1 MKKILDLNI
10 CICIVVTFLFEFL
23 DGNNM
28 IPSQYR
34 LGIAAIILII
44 DAICAI
50 IAIIESRKKNHSI
63 KMFLD
68 NTVSTLVPATIFML
82 LVFNVVPSRF
92 RSEVESITV
101 LYLIIGLVYNFVKDW
116 KSMKSVSKNNRLS

>member
-1 MKKILDLNI
+1 MKKMLDLNI

>member
-23 DGNNM
+23 DSNNM

-34 LGIAAIILII
+34 LGIAAIILIF
-44 DAICAI
+44 DAIFAI
-50 IAIIESRKKNHSI
+50 YAIIESRKKNHSI

-101 LYLIIGLVYNFVKDW
+101 LYLIIGLVYNFVKD
-116 KSMKSVSKNNRLS
+116 MKSKSKNNRFS